1 MFLSRITNEK
11 LEWFWSLLEVIWTIR
26 KKEKKRRRWK
36 MSGSGWKLS
45 MNDHGGWP
53 ESSPNSSNPN
63 VVPFLSPRAT
73 RIILFRPDDIFLF
86 VSVNKAPPR
95 RRNKARSFLLS
106 LETRFLFTLLRVLFN
121 YNHDEMKS

>member
-1 MFLSRITNEK
+1 MADGQNHPQ
-11 LEWFWSLLEVIWTIR
+11 IR
-26 KKEKKRRRWK
+26 RTQ
-36 MSGSGWKLS
+36 M
-45 MNDHGGWP
+45 
-53 ESSPNSSNPN
+53 SSPFYLL
-63 VVPFLSPRAT
+63 VQ